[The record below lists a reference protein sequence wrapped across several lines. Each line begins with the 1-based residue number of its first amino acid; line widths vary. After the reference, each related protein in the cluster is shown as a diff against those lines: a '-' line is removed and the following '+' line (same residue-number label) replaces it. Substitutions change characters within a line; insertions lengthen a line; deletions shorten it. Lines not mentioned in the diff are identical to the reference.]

1 MTAFQ
6 IRLQCFMVKQSW
18 EGVVHGYGDG
28 GGDAA
33 VLWLVLS
40 VNQADVKGFG
50 RSAAP
55 YYNNNIIWGYK
66 CKKNKTIMSKNCV

>member
-6 IRLQCFMVKQSW
+6 IRLQCFVVKQSW

-28 GGDAA
+28 GGNAA

-40 VNQADVKGFG
+40 VNQADVIGFG
-50 RSAAP
+50 PSAAP
-55 YYNNNIIWGYK
+55 YYNNNIILSYK
-66 CKKNKTIMSKNCV
+66 WKKKKLC

>member
-6 IRLQCFMVKQSW
+6 IRLQCFVVKQSW

-40 VNQADVKGFG
+40 VNQADVIGFG
-50 RSAAP
+50 PSAAP
-55 YYNNNIIWGYK
+55 YYNNITNVTNA
-66 CKKNKTIMSKNCV
+66 KKENNYVKELR